1 MKLNLIRAYDGLNI
15 NEIKKLFKIEVEA
28 EDIGEVYS
36 YLKRYFYINYKIG
49 TKEKLIS
56 IAYSF
61 GKAEMWVTYTHFKIS
76 KYILESF
83 EVQQS
88 IDNIIANSMNI
99 LENCWQS
106 RVIIE
111 AERKNIPFIINDE
124 DTLQLGYGKNSIRVK
139 EDNYEFINIEQ
150 AAVIPI
156 ISVTGTNG
164 KTTTARITYHILSKL
179 GYITGLASTGG
190 IFINNENIKQG
201 DTTGYISAR
210 EILKREEVEAAVL
223 ETARGGIIKRG
234 LGYDRAKVAIIT
246 SLSEDH
252 IGMGGINDLDEL
264 AKVKA
269 LTTKALDHDGVII
282 MKGEEKLLR
291 YIDKSKELYLFDIEK
306 TYVLAKHFS
315 KKGRGFYLGG
325 EHIRYFNGYYE
336 QDLINIK
343 NISFTHSGI
352 SYSNVKNLMAALGAT
367 MQIHK
372 NIEDIIN
379 VVKELKCD
387 LTTNPGRQNILDIK
401 DFKVI
406 LDYGHNS
413 EAFYEVFEIAKKLE
427 PSRVTS
433 IISAA
438 GDRKDLYIKELG
450 EISAK
455 YSDYIIIREQED
467 LRGRLHGEIASIIK
481 SGVEEGRYDME
492 KCITIYK
499 EQDALKYAMKK
510 AIKGE
515 VIVLFT
521 QCLDVV
527 IPVINEYLMSIGEQT
542 FRHPY

>member
-1 MKLNLIRAYDGLNI
+1 MKFNLIRAYDELNI
-15 NEIKKLFKIEVEA
+15 KEIKKLFKVEIET
-28 EDIGEVYS
+28 EDIREVYF

-56 IAYSF
+56 ITYSF
-61 GKAEMWVTYTHFKIS
+61 GKAEIWVTYTYFKIS

-83 EVQQS
+83 E
-88 IDNIIANSMNI
+88 IEEAIENIVANSMNI

-106 RVIIE
+106 RAIIE
-111 AERKNIPFIINDE
+111 AEKKNIPFIIIDE
-124 DTLQLGYGKNSIRVK
+124 DILQLGYGKNSIKVK
-139 EDNYEFINIEQ
+139 EDNYASINMEQ
-150 AAVIPI
+150 ATGIPI

-164 KTTTARITYHILSKL
+164 KTTTARIIYHILNEL

-210 EILKREEVEAAVL
+210 EILKREEVEMAVL

-234 LGYDRAKVAIIT
+234 LGYDKSKVAIIT

-264 AKVKA
+264 ARVKA
-269 LTTKALDHDGVII
+269 LTTKALDYDGVII
-282 MKGEEKLLR
+282 TKGEERLLK

-306 TYVLAKHFS
+306 SHVLTQHFS
-315 KKGRGFYLGG
+315 KKGRGFYLEG

-336 QDLINIK
+336 KDLINIK
-343 NISFTHSGI
+343 NISFTHGGI
-352 SYSNVKNLMAALGAT
+352 SYSNIKNLMAAIGAA

-379 VVKELKCD
+379 AVRELKCD
-387 LTTNPGRQNILDIK
+387 LATNPGRQNILDIK

-413 EAFYEVFEIAKKLE
+413 EAFYEVFRIAKKLE

-467 LRGRLHGEIASIIK
+467 LRGREPGEIAAIIRT
-481 SGVEEGRYDME
+481 GVEGGRYDME

-521 QCLDVV
+521 QCLNVV
-527 IPVINEYLMSIGEQT
+527 IPVINEYLISIGEQI

>member
-15 NEIKKLFKIEVEA
+15 NEIKKLFKIEVET
-28 EDIGEVYS
+28 EDIREVYF
-36 YLKRYFYINYKIG
+36 YLKRYFYINYRIG
-49 TKEKLIS
+49 TKEKI
-56 IAYSF
+56 INITYSS
-61 GKAEMWVTYTHFKIS
+61 GKAEIWVTYTYFKIS

-83 EVQQS
+83 EVQEV
-88 IDNIIANSMNI
+88 IDNIIANSKNI

-111 AERKNIPFIINDE
+111 AERKHIPFIIIDE
-124 DTLQLGYGKNSIRVK
+124 DILQLGYGKNSIRVR
-139 EDNYEFINIEQ
+139 EDNYASINMEK
-150 AAVIPI
+150 AANIPI
-156 ISVTGTNG
+156 ISITGTNG
-164 KTTTARITYHILSKL
+164 KTTTARIIYHILNKL

-210 EILKREEVEAAVL
+210 EVLKREEVEIAVL

-234 LGYDRAKVAIIT
+234 LGYDEAKVAIIT

-252 IGMGGINDLDEL
+252 IGMGGINDLDKL
-264 AKVKA
+264 ARVKA
-269 LTTKALDHDGVII
+269 LTTKALGHDGVII
-282 MKGEEKLLR
+282 MKGEERLLK

-306 TYVLAKHFS
+306 SHVLTQHFS
-315 KKGRGFYLGG
+315 KKGKGFYLEE

-336 QDLINIK
+336 LDLINIR
-343 NISFTHSGI
+343 NISFTHGGI
-352 SYSNVKNLMAALGAT
+352 SYSNIKNLMAALGAT

-372 NIEDIIN
+372 NVEDIIN
-379 VVKELKCD
+379 AVKELKCD
-387 LTTNPGRQNILDIK
+387 LATNPGRQNILDIK

-427 PSRVTS
+427 PSRITAV
-433 IISAA
+433 ISAA

-455 YSDYIIIREQED
+455 YSDYIIVREHED
-467 LRGRLHGEIASIIK
+467 LRGRVPGEAASIIRK
-481 SGVEEGRYDME
+481 GVEEGRYDME

-499 EQDALKYAMKK
+499 EQDALRYAMKK
-510 AIKGE
+510 AIKDE

-521 QCLDVV
+521 QCLNVV
-527 IPVINEYLMSIGEQT
+527 IPVINEYLKSIGEQT